1 MLWRTRSLD
10 EEDPMTLTGL
20 ILGAVGILILV
31 VGAVMGM
38 RLRRFLSTAVETRGT
53 VVGFVK
59 QSSSEGGSTKHAQV
73 EFAGAAGE
81 TVSFT
86 EASATM
92 GGLAVGSEVPVK
104 YDPASPKKARI
115 ASSGRLWGTVVML
128 IIVGAALLVVG
139 AILLL
144 IG

>member
-1 MLWRTRSLD
+1 MLWRTSSLD

-38 RLRRFLSTAVETRGT
+38 RLRRFLGTAVETRGT
-53 VVGFVK
+53 VIGFVK

-73 EFAGAAGE
+73 EFAAADE
-81 TVSFT
+81 TVTFT
-86 EASATM
+86 EASQTM

-104 YDPASPKKARI
+104 YDPARPKNARI

-128 IIVGAALLVVG
+128 IVVGAALLIVG